1 MARLIWGKGTGI
13 GLHFI
18 DNSEYYE
25 TLGYLCKDPAN
36 VVVYTHKNDVSGAWA
51 GQGKLET
58 RINKN
63 RLPSGLKR
71 SFDLSG
77 DNRLSIT
84 DYVENLVYNHAFSRF
99 YDPTGNRYTFYR
111 YPESLQDV
119 RSTVPTQYWQDF
131 DRGYN
136 L

>member
-1 MARLIWGKGTGI
+1 MAQLHWGNGTGI
-13 GLHFI
+13 GLHFVN
-18 DNSEYYE
+18 DEEYYE
-25 TLGYLCKDPAN
+25 TLGYLSKDPAC
-36 VVVYTHKNDVSGAWA
+36 VVVYTHNNDVSGAWA

-58 RINKN
+58 RVGKN

-77 DNRLSIT
+77 DDRLSVT
-84 DYVENLVYNHAFSRF
+84 DYVENLVYNHAFSNY

-111 YPESLQDV
+111 YPDSYRTV
-119 RSTVPTQYWQDF
+119 RRTVPQRYLNDF
-131 DRGYN
+131 DRGYR